1 MLEYRIPVPYSSSG
15 AWDPVDMQG
24 EKYMGEAFARP
35 EAIVSTAWV
44 GERLR
49 DPSVVVAEVNSD
61 LVAGYEKG
69 HVPGAVGWGLHTDME
84 HPVRRDIP
92 DEAQFEALMARSGV
106 RTNTTVVLYGDGNN
120 RSATWAFWIMKYYGH
135 EDVRIMNGGRKKW
148 ILEGR
153 PVSMTDPKPT
163 PTEYCVATL
172 DPSVRAM
179 KDYVVERIDRTGV
192 KLLDTRTTEEYSG
205 QLTSAPGTPQPDIYR
220 KGRIPGALHVP
231 WDDAASDDGAFKPVD
246 DLRRMYAN
254 AGVEEA
260 DEVIAY
266 CRLGVRAS
274 YTWFVLKYGLGFEQA
289 RTYDGSWTEWGNSAG
304 VPIETDH

>member
-1 MLEYRIPVPYSSSG
+1 
-15 AWDPVDMQG
+15 
-24 EKYMGEAFARP
+24 MGEGFARP
-35 EAIVSTAWV
+35 EAVVSTAWV
-44 GERLR
+44 GERLG
-49 DPSVVVAEVNSD
+49 DASVVVAEVNTD
-61 LVAGYEKG
+61 LVEGYERG

-92 DEAQFEALMARSGV
+92 DGLQFEALMARSGV
-106 RTNTTVVLYGDGNN
+106 RPDTTVVLYGDGNN

-135 EDVRIMNGGRKKW
+135 EDVRIMDGGRKKW

-153 PVSMTDPKPT
+153 PVSMTDPEPT
-163 PTEYCVATL
+163 PTEYRVGTI

-179 KDYVVERIDRTGV
+179 KDYVVERIDRMGV

-231 WDDAASDDGAFKPVD
+231 WDDAASDDGAFRPVD

-254 AGVEEA
+254 AGVDEA

-274 YTWFVLKYGLGFEQA
+274 YTWFVLKYGLGFEHA

-304 VPIETDH
+304 VPIETDC

>member
-1 MLEYRIPVPYSSSG
+1 
-15 AWDPVDMQG
+15 
-24 EKYMGEAFARP
+24 MGEAFARP
-35 EAIVSTAWV
+35 EAVVSTAWV
-44 GERLR
+44 GERLG

-61 LVAGYEKG
+61 LVEGYERG

-92 DEAQFEALMARSGV
+92 DAVQFEALMARSGV
-106 RTNTTVVLYGDGNN
+106 GPDTTVVLYGDGNN
-120 RSATWAFWIMKYYGH
+120 RSATWAFWVMKYYGH
-135 EDVRIMNGGRKKW
+135 EDVRIMDGGRKKW

-153 PVSMTDPKPT
+153 PVSMIDPEPT
-163 PTEYCVATL
+163 PTEYRVGTL

-179 KDYVVERIDRTGV
+179 KEYVVERIDRMGV

-231 WDDAASDDGAFKPVD
+231 WDDAASDDGSFRPVD

-254 AGVEEA
+254 AGVDDA

-304 VPIETDH
+304 VPIETDD

>member
-1 MLEYRIPVPYSSSG
+1 
-15 AWDPVDMQG
+15 
-24 EKYMGEAFARP
+24 MGEAFARP
-35 EAIVSTAWV
+35 EAVVSTAWV
-44 GERLR
+44 GERLG

-61 LVAGYEKG
+61 LVEGYEKG

-92 DEAQFEALMARSGV
+92 DAVQFEALMARSGV
-106 RTNTTVVLYGDGNN
+106 RTDTTVVLYGDGNN
-120 RSATWAFWIMKYYGH
+120 RSATWAFWVMKYYGH
-135 EDVRIMNGGRKKW
+135 EDVRIMDGGRKKW

-153 PVSMTDPKPT
+153 PVSMTDPNPT
-163 PTEYCVATL
+163 PTEYRVGTL

-179 KDYVVERIDRTGV
+179 KEYVVERIDRMGV

-231 WDDAASDDGAFKPVD
+231 WDDAASDDGAFRPVN

-254 AGVEEA
+254 AGVDDA

-304 VPIETDH
+304 VPIETDD

>member
-1 MLEYRIPVPYSSSG
+1 
-15 AWDPVDMQG
+15 
-24 EKYMGEAFARP
+24 MGEAFARP
-35 EAIVSTAWV
+35 EAVVSTAWV
-44 GERLR
+44 GERLG
-49 DPSVVVAEVNSD
+49 DASVVVAEVNTD
-61 LVAGYEKG
+61 LVEGYERG
-69 HVPGAVGWGLHTDME
+69 HVPGAVGWDLHTDME
-84 HPVRRDIP
+84 HPIGRDIP
-92 DEAQFEALMARSGV
+92 NAVQFEALMARSGV
-106 RTNTTVVLYGDGNN
+106 CPDTTVVLYGDGNN
-120 RSATWAFWIMKYYGH
+120 RSATWAFWVMKYYGH
-135 EDVRIMNGGRKKW
+135 EDARIMNGGRKKW

-153 PVSMTDPKPT
+153 PVSMTDPDPT
-163 PTEYCVATL
+163 PTEYRVGTL

-179 KDYVVERIDRTGV
+179 KEYVVESIDRMGV

-231 WDDAASDDGAFKPVD
+231 WDDAASDDGAFRPVD

-254 AGVEEA
+254 AGVDDA

-304 VPIETDH
+304 VPIETDD

>member
-1 MLEYRIPVPYSSSG
+1 
-15 AWDPVDMQG
+15 
-24 EKYMGEAFARP
+24 MGEGFARP
-35 EAIVSTAWV
+35 EVVVSTAWV
-44 GERLR
+44 GERLG
-49 DPSVVVAEVNSD
+49 DPSVVVAEVNTD
-61 LVAGYEKG
+61 LVEGYERG

-92 DEAQFEALMARSGV
+92 DGLQFEALMGRSGV
-106 RTNTTVVLYGDGNN
+106 RPDTAVVLYGDGNN

-135 EDVRIMNGGRKKW
+135 EDVRIMDGGRKKW

-153 PVSMTDPKPT
+153 PVSMTDPEPT
-163 PTEYCVATL
+163 PTEYRVGTI

-179 KDYVVERIDRTGV
+179 KDYVVERIDRAGV

-231 WDDAASDDGAFKPVD
+231 WDDAASDDGAFSPVD

-254 AGVEEA
+254 AGVDEA

-274 YTWFVLKYGLGFEQA
+274 YTWFVLKYGLGFEHA

-304 VPIETDH
+304 VPIETDC

>member
-1 MLEYRIPVPYSSSG
+1 
-15 AWDPVDMQG
+15 
-24 EKYMGEAFARP
+24 MGEAFARP
-35 EAIVSTAWV
+35 EAVVSTAWV
-44 GERLR
+44 GERLG

-61 LVAGYEKG
+61 LVEGYERG

-92 DEAQFEALMARSGV
+92 DAVQFEALMARSGV
-106 RTNTTVVLYGDGNN
+106 GPDTTVVLYGDGNN
-120 RSATWAFWIMKYYGH
+120 RSATWAFWVMKYYGH
-135 EDVRIMNGGRKKW
+135 EDVRIVDGGRKKW

-153 PVSMTDPKPT
+153 PVSMIDPEPT
-163 PTEYCVATL
+163 PTEYRVGTL

-179 KDYVVERIDRTGV
+179 KEYVVERIDRMGV

-231 WDDAASDDGAFKPVD
+231 WDDAASDDGSFRPVD

-254 AGVEEA
+254 AGVDDA

-304 VPIETDH
+304 VPIETDD

>member
-1 MLEYRIPVPYSSSG
+1 
-15 AWDPVDMQG
+15 
-24 EKYMGEAFARP
+24 MGEAFARP
-35 EAIVSTAWV
+35 EAVVSTAWV
-44 GERLR
+44 GERLG

-61 LVAGYEKG
+61 LVEGYEKG

-106 RTNTTVVLYGDGNN
+106 RTDTTVVLYGDGNN
-120 RSATWAFWIMKYYGH
+120 RSSTWAFWVMKYYGH
-135 EDVRIMNGGRKKW
+135 EDVRIMDGGRKKW

-153 PVSMTDPKPT
+153 PVSMTDPNPT
-163 PTEYCVATL
+163 PTEYRVGTL

-179 KDYVVERIDRTGV
+179 KEYVVERIDRMGV

-205 QLTSAPGTPQPDIYR
+205 QLISAPGTPQPDIYR

-231 WDDAASDDGAFKPVD
+231 WDDAAADDGAFRPVD

-254 AGVEEA
+254 AGVDDA

-304 VPIETDH
+304 VPIETDD